1 MTSAKNR
8 VRGFFARLVGD
19 ERGTAGIEFG
29 AIGSVLFLMVVMGTD
44 LGLAMRHKSQM
55 EGAVRAGLQRA
66 LDRTSELADVQA
78 AALAASDLPSSP
90 PATATA
96 ERQCKC
102 ADGTVVD
109 CDSGTCDTMEK
120 REYVQLKIVQDHHWL
135 FGVPGLPNPTSFTI
149 THSMRVN

>member
-1 MTSAKNR
+1 MAPAKNGLR
-8 VRGFFARLVGD
+8 RFFAKLAGD
-19 ERGTAGIEFG
+19 ERGTAAIEFG

-66 LDRTSELADVQA
+66 LDASSALEDVQA
-78 AALAASDLPSSP
+78 AALAASDLPASP

-102 ADGTVVD
+102 ADGAVVD
-109 CDSGTCDTMEK
+109 CGDTGICATPDK
-120 REYVQLKIVQDHHWL
+120 REYVELELVQDHSWL
-135 FGVPGLPNPTSFTI
+135 FGIPGLPNPTSFTI
-149 THSMRVN
+149 TH

>member
-1 MTSAKNR
+1 MRSAKNGLR
-8 VRGFFARLVGD
+8 RFFARLAGD
-19 ERGTAGIEFG
+19 ERGAAAIEFG
-29 AIGSVLFLMVVMGTD
+29 VIGSVLFVMVVMGTD

-66 LDRTSELADVQA
+66 LDASSELTDVQD
-78 AALAASDLPSSP
+78 AALAASDLPASP

-109 CDSGTCDTMEK
+109 CDTGTCATEK
-120 REYVQLKIVQDHHWL
+120 REYVELELVQDHQWL
-135 FGVPGLPNPTSFTI
+135 FGIPGLPNPTSFTI

>member
-1 MTSAKNR
+1 MRSAKNGLR
-8 VRGFFARLVGD
+8 RFFARLGSD
-19 ERGTAGIEFG
+19 ERGAAAIEFG

-66 LDRTSELADVQA
+66 LNASSELTDVQD
-78 AALAASDLPSSP
+78 AALAASDLPTSP

-102 ADGTVVD
+102 ADGAVVD
-109 CDSGTCDTMEK
+109 CDTGTCGALEK
-120 REYVQLKIVQDHHWL
+120 REYVELELVQDHNWL
-135 FGVPGLPNPTSFTI
+135 FGIPGLPNPTSFTI

>member
-1 MTSAKNR
+1 MASAKNR
-8 VRGFFARLVGD
+8 VCGFFARLAGD
-19 ERGTAGIEFG
+19 ERGAAAIEFG

-66 LDRTSELADVQA
+66 LDAKSELADVQA
-78 AALAASDLPSSP
+78 ATLAASDLPASP
-90 PATATA
+90 PAAATA

-109 CDSGTCDTMEK
+109 CDTGTCGTLEK
-120 REYVQLKIVQDHHWL
+120 REYVELELVQDHSWL
-135 FGVPGLPNPTSFTI
+135 FGIPGLPNPTSFTI
-149 THSMRVN
+149 THSMRVD

>member
-1 MTSAKNR
+1 MRSAKNGLHR
-8 VRGFFARLVGD
+8 FFTRLAGD
-19 ERGTAGIEFG
+19 ERGAAAIEFG

-66 LDRTSELADVQA
+66 LDGTSALEDVQT
-78 AALAASDLPSSP
+78 AALAASDLPASP
-90 PATATA
+90 PAAATA

-102 ADGTVVD
+102 ADDTVVD
-109 CDSGTCDTMEK
+109 CDTGTCGTLEK
-120 REYVQLKIVQDHHWL
+120 REYVELELVQDHQWL
-135 FGVPGLPNPTSFTI
+135 FGIPGLPNPTPFTI